1 MMQTLMLMVFSCEFV
16 TGVLGEACS
25 VEPDKTK
32 FMLHSSR
39 QLLSQLPDFRLSLHE
54 KCFLPEKVIKYF
66 GVTFDPNL
74 TF

>member
-1 MMQTLMLMVFSCEFV
+1 MNSLLAFWVSP
-16 TGVLGEACS
+16 VLLK
-25 VEPDKTK
+25 PDKTK

-39 QLLSQLPDFRLSLHE
+39 QLLSQLRDFRLSLRE

>member
-1 MMQTLMLMVFSCEFV
+1 MNSLLAFWVSP
-16 TGVLGEACS
+16 VLLK
-25 VEPDKTK
+25 PDKTK